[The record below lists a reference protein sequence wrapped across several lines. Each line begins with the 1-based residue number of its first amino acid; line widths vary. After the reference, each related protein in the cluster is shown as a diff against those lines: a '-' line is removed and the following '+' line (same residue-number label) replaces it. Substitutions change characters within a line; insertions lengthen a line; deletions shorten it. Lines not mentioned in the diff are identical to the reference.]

1 MTALRIEDQVTIH
14 ASVNRV
20 WEAIRDPVMHAKW
33 HPFATRIS
41 GEHELGAVR
50 TCEVKVGSKSGRT
63 EERCNAYERERRITW
78 LIEKDTTGFSGMVSD
93 WTAGFSLEP
102 QGTSAVLVMAQ
113 SAFRP
118 KNFLVRLAMP
128 LIRRKFHQT
137 QQVILGGL
145 KQFVETR

>member
-1 MTALRIEDQVTIH
+1 MTALQIDDQVTIH
-14 ASVNRV
+14 APVTRV

-41 GEHELGAVR
+41 GEHKLGAVR
-50 TCEVKVGSKSGRT
+50 KCEVKVGSKSGQT
-63 EERCNAYERERRITW
+63 EERCNTYERERRITW
-78 LIEKDTTGFSGMVSD
+78 LIETDTTGFSGMVSD
-93 WTAGFSLEP
+93 WTAGFSLEA
-102 QGTSAVLVMAQ
+102 QGPNAVLVIAQ

-137 QQVILGGL
+137 QRVILGGL
-145 KQFVETR
+145 KQFVEAH